1 MSTTHRAIRAIL
13 LAVAGIALIM
23 IAFHLMHPAGVEAA
37 GPDGPAKA
45 RQGRAHPPNGG
56 GEVVTAHGPQ
66 TLTPYR
72 VTIPSIGIRAA
83 PVVRLGLNGDGTLE
97 VPTNFVNA
105 GWWSGGTA
113 PGRPGPAV
121 IVGHVDSF
129 RGPAVF
135 YRLRDLRPGN
145 AVVVSLGNGSVVRY
159 IVQGSMEIPKTSFPT
174 QRVYGA
180 VPYPALRLVT
190 CGGAFNHAT
199 GHYVDNVIVF
209 ARIG

>member
-1 MSTTHRAIRAIL
+1 MSAAYRAIRATL
-13 LAVAGIALIM
+13 LAVAGVALIV

-45 RQGRAHPPNGG
+45 GPGRSHSPNTG
-56 GEVVTAHGPQ
+56 GEVVTGHGRQP
-66 TLTPYR
+66 LTPYR
-72 VTIPSIGIRAA
+72 VTIPSIGVRGA
-83 PVVRLGLNGDGTLE
+83 PVVRLGLNRDGTLE
-97 VPTNFVNA
+97 VPTDFADA
-105 GWWSGGTA
+105 GWWSGGTT

-121 IVGHVDSF
+121 IVGHIDSY

-135 YRLRDLRPGN
+135 YRLGDLRPGA
-145 AVVVSLGNGSVVRY
+145 AVLVSLGNGSVVRY
-159 IVQGSMEIPKTSFPT
+159 IVQGSMEVPKSSFPT

>member
-1 MSTTHRAIRAIL
+1 MVTGH
-13 LAVAGIALIM
+13 G
-23 IAFHLMHPAGVEAA
+23 
-37 GPDGPAKA
+37 
-45 RQGRAHPPNGG
+45 RQP
-56 GEVVTAHGPQ
+56 
-66 TLTPYR
+66 LTPYR
-72 VTIPSIGIRAA
+72 VTIPSIGVRGA
-83 PVVRLGLNGDGTLE
+83 PVVRLGLNRDGTLE
-97 VPTNFVNA
+97 VPTDFADA

-121 IVGHVDSF
+121 IVGHIDSY

-135 YRLRDLRPGN
+135 YRLGDLRPGA
-145 AVVVSLGNGSVVRY
+145 AVLVSLGNGSVVRY
-159 IVQGSMEIPKTSFPT
+159 IVQGSMEVPKSSFPT
-174 QRVYGA
+174 QRVYRA